1 MSPRKLTEDD
11 KDNILQLYRNSEAT
25 TSTLAKDFGVSSST
39 ISRFLK
45 NSLSQVEY
53 EDLIQQKRLART
65 SKSSPTREEEQPS
78 ATASDQT
85 TSESAPKIVSL
96 PQKSEPTLETKLPE
110 ETSQPDTK
118 QETVLYLTSSTESE
132 TETTEAK
139 DLSEVSNSNKSEKS
153 VIPKTQPIVAVKTLE
168 QNLEE
173 EDDEEEDDDDL
184 DVITLEEILGEE
196 LSDDEDDED
205 DEDEDEDEDDGW
217 ESETGASITYPHTKP
232 SKTVL
237 QILPLARASFP
248 RTCYVVIDRAAEL
261 ITRPLEDFADLGS
274 IPQEEVQQKTL
285 PIFDNHRVAKRFSHR
300 REKVIKVPDGRMLQK
315 TSRHLHSKGITRLLI
330 DGQIYAV
337 SAENQ

>member
-96 PQKSEPTLETKLPE
+96 SQKSEPTLETELPE
-110 ETSQPDTK
+110 ETPQADTK

-173 EDDEEEDDDDL
+173 DDEEEDDDDL

-196 LSDDEDDED
+196 LSD
-205 DEDEDEDEDDGW
+205 DEDDGW